1 MQIFSNGLKGKAI
14 PEGAR
19 IIAVACTYD
28 TMKEVHKMV
37 PMEIRQSLE
46 KGRGTRFD
54 PDILDIIYAM
64 MEA

>member
-1 MQIFSNGLKGKAI
+1 MTLDEF
-14 PEGAR
+14 
-19 IIAVACTYD
+19 YD

-46 KGRGTRFD
+46 KDRGTRFD